1 MSKITR
7 DGLDVL
13 VNGLINTR
21 YHEQM
26 MLGDLAPA
34 EEIVYHMPTIMALR
48 EAAHAV
54 GRMARS
60 TEVYNGV
67 GFASFTY
74 RGVKFMARDGRM
86 A

>member
-1 MSKITR
+1 MAISSDQI
-7 DGLDVL
+7 DVL
-13 VNGLINTR
+13 VNALINTR
-21 YHEQM
+21 WVEQQ
-26 MLGDLAPA
+26 MLGELAPA
-34 EEIVYHMPTIMALR
+34 DEVTYHMPTIMALR

-54 GRMARS
+54 GRVARS

-74 RGVKFMARDGRM
+74 RGVKFLARDGRV

>member
-1 MSKITR
+1 MPINA
-7 DGLDVL
+7 DQIDVL
-13 VNGLINTR
+13 VNGLINVR
-21 YHEQM
+21 YHEQQ

-34 EEIVYHMPTIMALR
+34 GELTYHMPTIMSLR

-74 RGVKFMARDGRM
+74 RGVKFLARDGRV